1 METNE
6 DLNKDR
12 GTRLI
17 DFLGKL
23 NQLRRKIY
31 TDVNQYENLVWFH
44 EIPRDPRYC
53 FTQAWGP
60 NEDYDQDI
68 WALVKKYDEPKI
80 PKIPQKCNQWVDQ
93 NTLRGTEDFPTLFPS
108 INIEEEVPNPDWDS
122 DDPQNQDEYITTI
135 KTLNLTDH
143 PEISEEWDRYVE
155 QKWLPWSDLHRKWE
169 EVQNIYSQLF
179 SIYQQQQKLGEEYE
193 LVLGVGLLTWKPTT
207 GNPVRRHLITSKA
220 DLVFDTKSGKFT
232 VNTSIENPDLCV
244 ELDMLEIVDQPKQAK
259 KIADETLKSSDQN
272 PWNHSTTD
280 PILSSLTNSLSER
293 GDGEYYKTQ
302 IKPEKRGRENKPIV
316 EYAPA
321 LILRKRS
328 LSGLDQALQ
337 TIRSQI
343 SEGVEMP
350 TGFIDVAE
358 GRSNAGT
365 SHGKDTF
372 GDQENQSAEADL
384 PQTVYFPKPYNE
396 EQKKIISKLDTKAGV
411 LVQGPPGTGK
421 SHTIANLICHF
432 LATGKRVL
440 VTAQTPRALKVLH
453 EKLPKQ
459 LRPLCINLLGSGPE
473 EIESLKSSVG
483 AILIEQDNW
492 NKENAASKSVELEKH
507 ISGLKSSRGKVNHQ
521 LRSIRE
527 KETRIH
533 NLFNGAY
540 TGTATQIAQAIKQN
554 SKDYEWFQDEV
565 HYDKE
570 IPISKNE
577 LLGIRSELT
586 LVPASM
592 RKEIGQ
598 AIPKPGKDLPNS
610 NTYKALISEYVEQK
624 NYISKFGSLADS
636 PLGAILNQASKS
648 NNQTLIESLSRLV
661 AEIESV
667 QKRPMEWIGKA
678 VYDMLTDN
686 DTPWKEML
694 NLSEQNLDNLKER
707 ARKVSDQNLSIP
719 EQYEVK
725 KALADARILKLHLE
739 GGGKIGW
746 GVFRDKL
753 VKERMYLVSEVKI
766 NGFACDKPGPLE
778 LLEEHLDVL
787 DRIDSAWKV
796 WGGHVQKKP
805 GLLILQVAE
814 LEELQEALTRVAGL
828 YDFHQSAK
836 NAIYS
841 IQGVAE
847 PAWYKPD
854 EVRILLDTSRLVLAK
869 LELKRTQNELA
880 DLAKKIQKFASMP
893 NAHEICKEIIP
904 VFKKGDSSLYSK
916 LILDIEK
923 IIEHSDRIVR
933 SSEALKKLENDAPL
947 FVSQLYFDPNDLRW
961 DDWLDKIEP
970 AWAWARAKSWF
981 NDFINADDIESL
993 ERQLHNIELSIND
1006 DMAEL
1011 ASLRSWNFCFERMS
1025 ESIRRHLV
1033 GWQDN
1038 VRLIG
1043 KGTGKHAPKYRR
1055 EAQRHLN
1062 ECKEAIPAWVMP
1074 LHRVWDSVRP
1084 SPGLFDLIIVD
1095 EASQCGW
1102 QSLPL
1107 LYLAKRMIIVGDDQ
1121 QISPQSVGVDKGNV
1135 QSLIDE
1141 YLSDFEQKDS
1151 FDAENSLFGHARR
1164 RFAAPI
1170 VLREHFRCV
1179 PEIIRFSNDLC
1190 YKDTPLIPLRQYP
1203 PQRLEP
1209 LIAKYITNGERDG
1222 SGQKVIN
1229 QVEAEAVVD
1238 SIIDCCNDAR
1248 YIGMTMGV
1256 IVLQGKAQATLIEQ
1270 LLLKK
1275 IDSVKITFDDLFVK
1289 RRLICGDP
1297 YSFQGDERNV
1307 IFLSMVAAPNQVIS
1321 ALTKQSDQKRFNVA
1335 ASRAQDQMWLF
1346 HSANIDELS
1355 QSCFR
1360 RKLLEHFINPKST
1373 IETALGENAEH
1384 IRKLAHTSNRQ
1395 NESPPKPFD
1404 SWFEVDVALEIA
1416 ARGYR
1421 VIPQV
1426 EVIQNKRI
1434 DLVIEGLQS
1443 KLAVECDGDHWHG
1456 PEKYDEDM
1464 ERQRQLERCG
1474 WTFHRVRES
1483 EFYYFKESALNKL
1496 WSALQSYGIHPIG
1509 FKVPDNP
1516 SNEDDVF
1523 QDNQNLK
1530 VDQSEPGCSSDSEKD
1545 ILTPAKVEATID
1557 HSQEATG
1564 NISTEQFS
1572 LTKEP
1577 TQGTLDVFDK
1587 GTMEPE
1593 RSNSID
1599 KIALPPERSIFKQ
1612 APYNIF
1618 DGTELDDPR
1627 SSRKGK
1633 VADGLCR
1640 IVEIEGPMLAK
1651 KAYDIYLR
1659 KCGIKR
1665 LGGEL
1670 QKAMNKAM
1678 HYAIS
1683 SGEIEKE
1690 DECGKGG
1697 LIYSIVRSKSFQ
1709 PIFLRALGTRS
1720 FDEIPP
1726 SELQVASRIVKKETT
1741 ELGDE
1746 ENLRDVLNFYGLKRL
1761 TASVKTRFQEA
1772 NQARFSYV
1780 DEYFAQS
1787 QKPKESPPE
1796 ENIEVSEEGTKI
1808 LTESPQKDIGYEIIL
1823 NGTEVAL
1830 TWTIII
1836 SPNIVTNE
1844 GSNLYNIEHPFS
1856 QAINGK
1862 GIGDEVVHP
1871 SYGEK
1876 FRITKIST
1884 TKKEG
1889 GETKLAGPSRYFPPG
1904 T

>member
-1 METNE
+1 MENSG
-6 DLNKDR
+6 DINKDR
-12 GTRLI
+12 GVRLI

-31 TDVNQYENLVWFH
+31 TDVNQYEDLIWFH
-44 EIPRDPRYC
+44 EIPKDPRYC
-53 FTQAWGP
+53 FTQAWGT

-68 WALVKKYDEPKI
+68 WALVKKYDEPKT

-93 NTLRGTEDFPTLFPS
+93 NTLRNTEDFPQLFPS

-122 DDPQNQDEYITTI
+122 DDPQNQDKYITVI

-143 PEISEEWDRYVE
+143 SEISEEWDRYVE

-232 VNTSIENPDLCV
+232 VNTSIESPDLYV
-244 ELDMLEIVDQPKQAK
+244 ELDMLELVDQPKQAK
-259 KIADETLKSSDQN
+259 KIADEALKSSDQN

-280 PILSSLTNSLSER
+280 PILSSLTNSLSDR
-293 GDGEYYKTQ
+293 GDGEYYKTK
-302 IKPEKRGRENKPIV
+302 IKPEKRGLENKPIV

-343 SEGVEMP
+343 SAGTEMP

-358 GRSNAGT
+358 GRNNTGT
-365 SHGKDTF
+365 SHEKDTLTS
-372 GDQENQSAEADL
+372 QENQSAEAGL
-384 PQTVYFPKPYNE
+384 PQTVYFPKPSNE
-396 EQKKIISKLDTKAGV
+396 EQRKIVSKLDTKAGV

-492 NKENAASKSVELEKH
+492 NKENATSKSIELEKH
-507 ISGLKSSRGKVNHQ
+507 ISDLKSNRGKVTHQ

-533 NLFNGAY
+533 NLFNGYY
-540 TGTATQIAQAIKQN
+540 TGTATQIAKAIKQN
-554 SKDYEWFQDEV
+554 SKDYEWFQDEI

-570 IPISKNE
+570 IPISKKE
-577 LLGIRSELT
+577 LLEIRSELT
-586 LVPASM
+586 LVPTSM

-598 AIPKPGKDLPNS
+598 AIPRPGKDLPS
-610 NTYKALISEYVEQK
+610 SSTYKALISEYVEQK
-624 NYISKFGSLADS
+624 NYISKSGSLSDS
-636 PLGAILNQASKS
+636 PLGTILSQTSKN
-648 NNQTLIESLSRLV
+648 NNQTLTESLSKLV

-667 QKRPMEWIGKA
+667 QKRPMEWLGKA

-694 NLSEQNLDNLKER
+694 NLSEQSLDNLKER

-719 EQYEVK
+719 EEHEVK
-725 KALADARILKLHLE
+725 KVLADAKILKMHLE
-739 GGGKIGW
+739 GGGKLGW

-753 VKERMYLVSEVKI
+753 VKERMYLINEVKI
-766 NGFACDKPGPLE
+766 NGLSCDKPGPLE

-796 WGGHVQKKP
+796 WEGQVQRKP

-814 LEELQEALTRVAGL
+814 LEELQEALTRVVGL

-836 NAIYS
+836 NAIYA

-854 EVRILLDTSRLVLAK
+854 EVRILLDTSRLVTAK
-869 LELKRTQNELA
+869 SELKRSQNELA
-880 DLAKKIQKFASMP
+880 SLANKIQKFSSMP
-893 NAHEICKEIIP
+893 NAHEICKEILP
-904 VFKKGDSSLYSK
+904 VFKKGDLSLYSK

-923 IIEHSDRIVR
+923 VIDHSDRIVR

-947 FVSQLYFDPNDLRW
+947 FVSQLYFDPNDLKW
-961 DDWLDKIEP
+961 DDWLEDIEA

-993 ERQLHNIELSIND
+993 ERQLHNIELDINED
-1006 DMAEL
+1006 TAEL
-1011 ASLRSWNFCFERMS
+1011 ASLRSWKFCFERMS

-1084 SPGLFDLIIVD
+1084 EPGLFDLIIVD

-1141 YLSDFEQKDS
+1141 YLNDFEQKDS

-1164 RFAAPI
+1164 RFPAPI

-1209 LIAKYITNGERDG
+1209 LIAKHITNGERDG

-1229 QVEAEAVVD
+1229 RVEAEAVVD
-1238 SIIDCCNDAR
+1238 SIIECCKDSR
-1248 YIGMTMGV
+1248 YTGKTMGV
-1256 IVLQGKAQATLIEQ
+1256 IVLQGKVQATLIEQ

-1275 IDSVKITFDDLFVK
+1275 IDSEKITFDDLFVK

-1297 YSFQGDERNV
+1297 YSFQGDERDV

-1346 HSANIDELS
+1346 HSASVDELS

-1384 IRKLAHTSNRQ
+1384 IRKLAHTANRQ

-1416 ARGYR
+1416 TRGYKI
-1421 VIPQV
+1421 IPQV
-1426 EVIQNKRI
+1426 KVIQNKRI
-1434 DLVIEGLQS
+1434 DMVVEGLQA

-1474 WTFHRVRES
+1474 WTFHRIRES
-1483 EFYYFKESALNKL
+1483 EFYYFKESAMNKL
-1496 WSALQSYGIHPIG
+1496 WNALQSYGIHPIG
-1509 FKVPDNP
+1509 YKAPDKQPSGVDNFGSEQNLSLDQNKSDPPSKIRGASPTPTKDEDAAYQSLGATNKVSSEVFSLANKPLQDTLDMLDKETLAEKSKAPEP
-1516 SNEDDVF
+1516 SNVIERNSF
-1523 QDNQNLK
+1523 
-1530 VDQSEPGCSSDSEKD
+1530 P
-1545 ILTPAKVEATID
+1545 
-1557 HSQEATG
+1557 QE
-1564 NISTEQFS
+1564 S
-1572 LTKEP
+1572 LT
-1577 TQGTLDVFDK
+1577 G
-1587 GTMEPE
+1587 
-1593 RSNSID
+1593 
-1599 KIALPPERSIFKQ
+1599 KQ

-1618 DGTELDDPR
+1618 DEAELDDPK
-1627 SSRKGK
+1627 SSRKEE

-1640 IVEIEGPMLAK
+1640 IIEIEGLFNVSPK
-1651 KAYDIYLR
+1651 WT
-1659 KCGIKR
+1659 KR
-1665 LGGEL
+1665 
-1670 QKAMNKAM
+1670 
-1678 HYAIS
+1678 
-1683 SGEIEKE
+1683 
-1690 DECGKGG
+1690 
-1697 LIYSIVRSKSFQ
+1697 
-1709 PIFLRALGTRS
+1709 
-1720 FDEIPP
+1720 
-1726 SELQVASRIVKKETT
+1726 VKK
-1741 ELGDE
+1741 
-1746 ENLRDVLNFYGLKRL
+1746 LR
-1761 TASVKTRFQEA
+1761 
-1772 NQARFSYV
+1772 
-1780 DEYFAQS
+1780 
-1787 QKPKESPPE
+1787 
-1796 ENIEVSEEGTKI
+1796 GT
-1808 LTESPQKDIGYEIIL
+1808 
-1823 NGTEVAL
+1823 
-1830 TWTIII
+1830 
-1836 SPNIVTNE
+1836 
-1844 GSNLYNIEHPFS
+1844 FC
-1856 QAINGK
+1856 
-1862 GIGDEVVHP
+1862 
-1871 SYGEK
+1871 
-1876 FRITKIST
+1876 
-1884 TKKEG
+1884 
-1889 GETKLAGPSRYFPPG
+1889 
-1904 T
+1904 